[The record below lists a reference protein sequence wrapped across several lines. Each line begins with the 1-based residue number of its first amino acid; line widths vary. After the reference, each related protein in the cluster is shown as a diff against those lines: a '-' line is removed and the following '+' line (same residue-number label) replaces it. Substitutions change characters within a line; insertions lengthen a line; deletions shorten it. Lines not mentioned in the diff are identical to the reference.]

1 MTTPG
6 AYDGRKRKK
15 MLRLTTG
22 VWAVVSLV
30 VCLAAHHAHAQLG
43 ESTGVGGGGGREVEE
58 GRMEVEME
66 VEVVNYDNE
75 DEETDEETEE
85 EEEEGGDEGRGRSGA
100 ETEPTTP
107 FRWKAVDET
116 YQGCIFDDTFFNLTD
131 TVLFVNLTQ
140 VMEVDSLDS
149 IEEACYHMC
158 LIKEP
163 FSYYLTLSPST
174 RPNDTDV
181 CSCHQENQLLQ
192 ENMLEDDTNCDKY
205 KELHRVYCGPAN
217 HKCYSRAS
225 GGVGSSWCLFIS
237 TLTLLITRSLL
248 H

>member
-1 MTTPG
+1 MV
-6 AYDGRKRKK
+6 
-15 MLRLTTG
+15 LRATTG
-22 VWAVVSLV
+22 VWVVVV
-30 VCLAAHHAHAQLG
+30 VCLSAHYAHAQLG
-43 ESTGVGGGGGREVEE
+43 ENTGVGGGGGREVEE

-66 VEVVNYDNE
+66 VEVVDYDNE
-75 DEETDEETEE
+75 DEFEDTSHQETEE
-85 EEEEGGDEGRGRSGA
+85 DEEGGGEVEGKGRTGV

-107 FRWKAVDET
+107 FRWKAVHET

-140 VMEVDSLDS
+140 VMEVDALDS

-225 GGVGSSWCLFIS
+225 GIVGSSWWLFFS
-237 TLTLLITRSLL
+237 TLTLLLTPYFTNFYSSTIISL
-248 H
+248 